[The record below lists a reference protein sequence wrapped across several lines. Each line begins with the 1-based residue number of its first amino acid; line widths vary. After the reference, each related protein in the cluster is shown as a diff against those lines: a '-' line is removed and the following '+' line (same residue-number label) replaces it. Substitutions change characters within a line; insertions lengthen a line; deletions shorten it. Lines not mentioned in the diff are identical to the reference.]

1 MNELHRVRPPL
12 IFLML
17 RYLFMHT
24 CTAVMNA
31 ECLFDALVIV
41 NVLGSIPWLRLFK
54 SLRVRYCSR
63 ALESLMRD
71 ACFQVQVVD
80 SYEAI
85 ISLIFM

>member
-1 MNELHRVRPPL
+1 
-12 IFLML
+12 ML

-24 CTAVMNA
+24 CTAVINA

-41 NVLGSIPWLRLFK
+41 NLLGSIPWLRLLK
-54 SLRVRYCSR
+54 SLRVRYCS
-63 ALESLMRD
+63 LD

>member
-1 MNELHRVRPPL
+1 
-12 IFLML
+12 ML

-24 CTAVMNA
+24 CTAVMNT

-41 NVLGSIPWLRLFK
+41 NLLGSISWLRLFK

>member
-1 MNELHRVRPPL
+1 MNELHRVRPLL

-24 CTAVMNA
+24 CTALMNA

-41 NVLGSIPWLRLFK
+41 NLLGSISWLRLFK

-63 ALESLMRD
+63 ALESL
-71 ACFQVQVVD
+71 VVVFKFKWLTATKQLLV
-80 SYEAI
+80 SF
-85 ISLIFM
+85 SCK